1 MEGDKGNNLIAIS
14 GKIGSGKDTVGD
26 ILKLLSVDEKEFTP
40 TTTNIVADI
49 KMDGYYASICSS
61 PYKIKKFADKL
72 KDIVCMLIGCTREQL
87 EDREFKDKELGKEW
101 WYYKQETGPGGKCL
115 IPYSESINTPSI
127 ERAVHKLTPRLLLQL
142 LGTDC
147 GRQIIHPQ
155 IWVNS
160 LFADYKATMEFN
172 GEPKQVKDGF
182 EYPMKNVVLPNWI
195 ITDCRFPN
203 EAKAVK
209 DRGGVVIR
217 VDRPLKAGD
226 KFKSEGEEFTVVE
239 VTPNLKTG
247 GGWCYWTKDGTY
259 VTSLRVDGHES
270 ETALDWY
277 TDFDYVIEND
287 GTIQELV
294 EKIRNLNLV

>member
-1 MEGDKGNNLIAIS
+1 MGNMERGKGSNLIAIS
-14 GKIGSGKDTVGD
+14 GKIGSGKDTVGRILQGLSAKFSDPD
-26 ILKLLSVDEKEFTP
+26 ITGIIENEQSRIHVTH
-40 TTTNIVADI
+40 
-49 KMDGYYASICSS
+49 YQ
-61 PYKIKKFADKL
+61 IKKYADKL
-72 KDIVCMLIGCTREQL
+72 KDIVCMLTGCTREQL
-87 EDREFKDKELGKEW
+87 EDREFKEKELGEEW
-101 WYYKQETGPGGKCL
+101 WYYRGIKGTSRFKLKTKEEYYNLHTNQKDWYEL
-115 IPYSESINTPSI
+115 Y
-127 ERAVHKLTPRLLLQL
+127 KLTPRKLLQL

-147 GRQIIHPQ
+147 GRQIIHPN

-160 LFADYKATMEFN
+160 LFADYRATMEFN

-182 EYPMKNVVLPNWI
+182 EYPMKNVTLPNWI

-217 VDRPLKAGD
+217 VNRPLKVGD

-287 GTIQELV
+287 GTIEELV